1 MPVSVLLA
9 DDSDVMLKAM
19 RKFLEEDLRIEVVG
33 EASTFAE
40 TMQMIADCKPDVLL
54 LDLHIPEARGFTPAF
69 VRSQLVSVDCST
81 IAVSFSNDS
90 EAKALAESYG
100 ASSLLD
106 KMNLYSEMI
115 PAILR
120 CAKRTIP
127 QGALPNR
134 YRVKKI
140 FYRPIKGTKGAVS
153 KHAA

>member
-1 MPVSVLLA
+1 MPVTVLLA
-9 DDSDVMLKAM
+9 DDSDAMLKAM
-19 RKFLEEDLRIEVVG
+19 RKFLEEDPRIEVVG

-54 LDLHIPEARGFTPAF
+54 LDLQIPEGRGFTPAF
-69 VRSQLVSVDCST
+69 ARSQLVSVDCT
-81 IAVSFSNDS
+81 LAVSFSNDS
-90 EAKALAESYG
+90 AAKALAESYG

-120 CAKRTIP
+120 CANRTIP
-127 QGALPNR
+127 QGALPNW
-134 YRVKKI
+134 YRAKKI
-140 FYRPIKGTKGAVS
+140 FYRPIKGPKGAVS

>member
-69 VRSQLVSVDCST
+69 VRSQLVSVDCT
-81 IAVSFSNDS
+81 LAVSFSNDS
-90 EAKALAESYG
+90 AAKALAESYG
-100 ASSLLD
+100 AVSLLD
-106 KMNLYSEMI
+106 KMNL
-115 PAILR
+115 
-120 CAKRTIP
+120 
-127 QGALPNR
+127 
-134 YRVKKI
+134 
-140 FYRPIKGTKGAVS
+140 
-153 KHAA
+153 

>member
-1 MPVSVLLA
+1 MPVTVLLA
-9 DDSDVMLKAM
+9 DDSDAMLKAM

-69 VRSQLVSVDCST
+69 VRSQLVSVDCT
-81 IAVSFSNDS
+81 LAVSFSNDS
-90 EAKALAESYG
+90 AAKALAESYG
-100 ASSLLD
+100 AVSLLD

-120 CAKRTIP
+120 CANRTIP
-127 QGALPNR
+127 QGALPNW
-134 YRVKKI
+134 YRAKKI
-140 FYRPIKGTKGAVS
+140 FCRPIKGPKGAVS

>member
-1 MPVSVLLA
+1 MPVTVLLA
-9 DDSDVMLKAM
+9 DDSDAMLKAM
-19 RKFLEEDLRIEVVG
+19 FLEEDPRIEVVG

-54 LDLHIPEARGFTPAF
+54 LDLQIPEARGFTPAF
-69 VRSQLVSVDCST
+69 VRSQLVSVDCT
-81 IAVSFSNDS
+81 LAVSFSNDS
-90 EAKALAESYG
+90 AAKALAESYG

-120 CAKRTIP
+120 CANRTIP
-127 QGALPNR
+127 QGALPNW
-134 YRVKKI
+134 YRAKKI
-140 FYRPIKGTKGAVS
+140 FYRPIKGPKGAVS

>member
-1 MPVSVLLA
+1 MPVTVLLA
-9 DDSDVMLKAM
+9 DDSDAMLKAM
-19 RKFLEEDLRIEVVG
+19 RKFLEEDPRIEVVG

-69 VRSQLVSVDCST
+69 VRSQLVSVDCT
-81 IAVSFSNDS
+81 LAVSFSNDS
-90 EAKALAESYG
+90 AAKALAESYG
-100 ASSLLD
+100 AVSLLD

-120 CAKRTIP
+120 CANRTIP
-127 QGALPNR
+127 QGALPNW
-134 YRVKKI
+134 YRAKKR
-140 FYRPIKGTKGAVS
+140 FYRPIKGPKGAVS